1 MRLSG
6 GGDLL
11 HDRDLRDT
19 HRTWVD
25 GIIPVGTLAK
35 KSDVHVSN

>member
-11 HDRDLRDT
+11 HDRDPHDT
-19 HRTWVD
+19 HCSGVD
-25 GIIPVGTLAK
+25 VIIPVGTLAK
-35 KSDVHVSN
+35 KSDVDVSN